1 LNFTLKEKLLFVQTL
16 FPKDLKLLEKI
27 KTEVLESKEDFDIK
41 DPLKEERVKIF
52 AKEEYGKLKELL
64 KANSINTLLITDD
77 SYPENLKNIY
87 APPLVLF
94 YKGDISVLKETLISI
109 VGTRKPSS
117 YGIKQATFFSDY
129 LSKRG
134 FVIISGM
141 ASGIDTYAH
150 KGALSGGKTVAVLGS
165 SLTKVY
171 PARNKK
177 LFKEIIESGCVISEF
192 SPLSITHP
200 SNFPI
205 RNRIIAG
212 LSMFTLVIE
221 AKERSG
227 SLITAMLALEE
238 GRDVGAI
245 PGNIDSENSLG
256 TNALIKNGAYLI
268 LSPDDIL
275 ELPYYKG
282 KVEYEEEEIML
293 SDNERKVLSLIP
305 KGRMINID
313 EIIEKAELNYGELF
327 NILLH
332 LRFKNLIVEFSGK
345 NYQRSN

>member
-1 LNFTLKEKLLFVQTL
+1 LNFSLKEKLLFVQTI
-16 FPKDLKLLEKI
+16 FPKDLKLLEKVKI
-27 KTEVLESKEDFDIK
+27 NVLKGKEDFEIEN
-41 DPLKEERVKIF
+41 PLKEQRIKTF
-52 AKEEYGKLKELL
+52 AKEEYSKLKKLL
-64 KANSINTLLITDD
+64 EDNSVKTIYITDD
-77 SYPENLKNIY
+77 NYPENLKNIY

-94 YKGDISVLKETLISI
+94 YKGDMSVLRKPLISI
-109 VGTRKPSS
+109 VGTRKPTS
-117 YGIKQATFFSDY
+117 YGIKQATFFSNY
-129 LSKRG
+129 LSKKG
-134 FVIISGM
+134 LVIVSGM
-141 ASGIDTYAH
+141 ANGIDTYAH
-150 KGALSGGKTVAVLGS
+150 KGALSYGKTVAVLGS

-177 LFKEIIESGCVISEF
+177 LFREIIENGCVISEF
-192 SPLSITHP
+192 SPLTVTHP

-256 TNALIKNGAYLI
+256 TNTLIKNGANLI

-282 KVEYEEEEIML
+282 KVKFVEEEIIL
-293 SDNERKVLSLIP
+293 SEKERKVLDLIP
-305 KGRMINID
+305 GDRMISID
-313 EIIEKAELNYGELF
+313 ELIEKAELGFGELF
-327 NILLH
+327 NILLQ
-332 LRFKNLIVEFSGK
+332 LTFKNLIIEFSGK
-345 NYQRSN
+345 NYQKSN